1 MEEPK
6 TKPKK
11 SLRWLKITSIVL
23 VSLVVL
29 GGIGYGTYYFM
40 RNNNLEP
47 APVFSVPTLAGY
59 NFTLADYQGKVVLLD
74 FMSLTCQ
81 PCKEMMPELVNISK
95 EFNDSL
101 VILSVDVD
109 LSDNATALQE
119 YKESFNATWDFA
131 LDTVGL
137 ATAYAVVTL
146 PKTVIIDKEGYITFA
161 EIGFSAD
168 TNLRQKIQD
177 TEEGKA
183 NRINASLG
191 GTMAVAFFAGILS
204 FFSPCAFPML
214 PGYMAY
220 NLDLLVKTE
229 KSEEEAEEEDKDT
242 KARVRRRVW
251 RSLLWGGAAA
261 FGIFL
266 FYMIIGLIVSFAGG
280 AAGSWEW
287 VEYII
292 PVVGSLLI
300 ILGILTFTPYSLD
313 MSKIISP
320 IENLGNRRRKKKM
333 EAEGVEE
340 DDTKKRSRAISEA
353 PQLLQLFLYG
363 ITYALAS
370 IGCNFPILLGLVL
383 GAIQAGSF
391 FNAIMIF
398 LVYSFAMAI
407 LMVII
412 TLLVGFSKDA
422 LINRLQASTKA
433 VKIISG
439 VLLILAG
446 GFLIGWFLWDRY
458 KL

>member
-1 MEEPK
+1 MEE
-6 TKPKK
+6 TKNTPKK
-11 SLRWLKITSIVL
+11 SLRWLKISGIIL
-23 VSLVVL
+23 ASLVIL

-40 RNNNLEP
+40 TSNNLEP
-47 APVFSVPTLAGY
+47 AHAFSVTTISGG
-59 NFTLADYQGKVVLLD
+59 NFTLSEHQGKVVLLD
-74 FMSLTCQ
+74 FMSLTCG
-81 PCKEMMPELVNISK
+81 PCEEMMPELVNISK
-95 EFNDSL
+95 EFNDTL
-101 VILSVDVD
+101 VIFSVDVD
-109 LSDNATALQE
+109 LSDNATDLQA
-119 YKESFNATWDFA
+119 YKDLFNATWDFA

-137 ATAYAVVTL
+137 ATAFAVVTL
-146 PKTVIIDKEGYITFA
+146 PKTVIIDSEGYITFA

-168 TNLRQKIQD
+168 MNLREKIQE
-177 TEEGKA
+177 TIEGKA
-183 NRINASLG
+183 TRINASLG
-191 GTMAVAFFAGILS
+191 GTMAVAFLAGILS

-229 KSEEEAEEEDKDT
+229 KKEEEMDEEDKDT

-261 FGIFL
+261 LGIFL

-280 AAGSWEW
+280 AASNWEW

-292 PVVGSLLI
+292 PVVGGLLI
-300 ILGILTFTPYSLD
+300 ILGVLTFTPYSLD

-320 IENLGNRRRKKKM
+320 ISNIGKRKKKIDL
-333 EAEGVEE
+333 EDSEE
-340 DDTKKRSRAISEA
+340 EESKKRSRAFSEA
-353 PQLLQLFLYG
+353 PQLVQLFLYG

-370 IGCNFPILLGLVL
+370 IGCNFPILIGLVL
-383 GAIQAGSF
+383 GALQAGSF

-398 LVYSFAMAI
+398 LVYSIAMAL
-407 LMVII
+407 LMIVI

-439 VLLILAG
+439 ILLILAG

>member
-1 MEEPK
+1 MEELDS
-6 TKPKK
+6 KPK
-11 SLRWLKITSIVL
+11 SSFRWLKITGIVL
-23 VSLVVL
+23 ASLVIL
-29 GGIGYGTYYFM
+29 GGIGYGTYYFISSSV
-40 RNNNLEP
+40 LEP
-47 APVFSVPTLAGY
+47 APTFSVTTISDG
-59 NFTLADYQGKVVLLD
+59 NFTLTDHLGKVVLLD
-74 FMSLTCQ
+74 FMYLGCT
-81 PCKEMMPELVNISK
+81 PCEEMMPELVALSE
-95 EFNDSL
+95 EFNETL
-101 VILSVDVD
+101 VIFSIDVV
-109 LSDNATALQE
+109 LADNTTELQN
-119 YKESFNATWDFA
+119 YKDSFNATWEFA

-146 PKTVIIDKEGYITFA
+146 PKTVIIDSEGYITFA

-168 TNLRQKIQD
+168 SNLREKIQD
-177 TEEGKA
+177 TIEGKA
-183 NRINASLG
+183 TRINASLG
-191 GTMAVAFFAGILS
+191 GTMAVAFLAGILS

-220 NLDLLVKTE
+220 NLDLLIKTE
-229 KSEEEAEEEDKDT
+229 KSEEEVEEKDKDT
-242 KARVRRRVW
+242 KTRVRRRVW

-261 FGIFL
+261 LGIFL

-280 AAGSWEW
+280 AAGDWKW

-292 PVVGSLLI
+292 PAVGGLLI

-313 MSKIISP
+313 MSKIIRP
-320 IENLGNRRRKKKM
+320 IDNIGKRRKKT
-333 EAEGVEE
+333 ELE
-340 DDTKKRSRAISEA
+340 DSEQEKTKKRSRAFSEA

-370 IGCNFPILLGLVL
+370 IGCNFPILIGLVL
-383 GAIQAGSF
+383 GALQAGSF

-398 LVYSFAMAI
+398 LVYSIAMAL
-407 LMVII
+407 LMIII

-439 VLLILAG
+439 ILLILAG

>member
-1 MEEPK
+1 MQETQNK
-6 TKPKK
+6 TRS
-11 SLRWLKITSIVL
+11 SLRWLKITGMVLASIII
-23 VSLVVL
+23 L
-29 GGIGYGTYYFM
+29 GSIGYGTYYFM
-40 RNNNLEP
+40 TSNNLEP
-47 APVFSVPTLAGY
+47 APIFSVSTLSGG
-59 NFTLADYQGKVVLLD
+59 NFTLTDQQGKVVLLD
-74 FMSLTCQ
+74 FMSLDCA
-81 PCKEMMPELVNISK
+81 PCEELMPKLVVISE
-95 EFNDSL
+95 EFNESL
-101 VILSVDVD
+101 VILSVNVF
-109 LSDNATALQE
+109 LNENASELQNYKDNH
-119 YKESFNATWDFA
+119 NATWDFA
-131 LDTVGL
+131 FDTVGL

-146 PKTVIIDKEGYITFA
+146 PKTVIIDSEGYITYT
-161 EIGFSAD
+161 ESGFSAD
-168 TNLRQKIQD
+168 SNLREKIQD
-177 TEEGKA
+177 TIEGKA
-183 NRINASLG
+183 ARINASLG

-220 NLDLLVKTE
+220 NLDLLMKTE
-229 KSEEEAEEEDKDT
+229 KSEEEMNEKDKDT

-261 FGIFL
+261 LGIFL

-280 AAGSWEW
+280 AAGNWEW

-292 PVVGSLLI
+292 PAVGGLLI

-313 MSKIISP
+313 MSKIINP
-320 IENLGNRRRKKKM
+320 IANIGKRKKNF
-333 EAEGVEE
+333 ESEDSEE
-340 DDTKKRSRAISEA
+340 EKTKKRSKAFSEV

-370 IGCNFPILLGLVL
+370 IGCNFPILIGLVL
-383 GAIQAGSF
+383 GALQAGSF

-398 LVYSFAMAI
+398 LVYSLAMAL
-407 LMVII
+407 LMIVI

-439 VLLILAG
+439 ILLILAG

>member
-1 MEEPK
+1 MEEPI
-6 TKPKK
+6 TKSKK
-11 SLRWLKITSIVL
+11 SLRWLKITGIVIA
-23 VSLVVL
+23 SLVIL
-29 GGIGYGTYYFM
+29 SGIGYGTYYFM
-40 RNNNLEP
+40 TNNNLEP
-47 APVFSVPTLAGY
+47 APIFSISTLSGG
-59 NFTLADYQGKVVLLD
+59 NFTLTDHQGKVILLD

-81 PCKEMMPELVNISK
+81 PCEEMMPELVNISK
-95 EFNDSL
+95 DFNDSL
-101 VILSVDVD
+101 VILSIDVD
-109 LSDNATALQE
+109 LSDNASALQD
-119 YKESFNATWDFA
+119 YKDSFNATWDFA

-146 PKTVIIDKEGYITFA
+146 PKTVIIDSEGYITFA
-161 EIGFSAD
+161 EIGFGAD
-168 TNLRQKIQD
+168 INLRDKIQD
-177 TEEGKA
+177 TIEGKA

-229 KSEEEAEEEDKDT
+229 KEEELREEGRDT

-280 AAGSWEW
+280 AAGNWEW

-313 MSKIISP
+313 MSKIITP
-320 IENLGNRRRKKKM
+320 IENIGNRRRKKKI
-333 EAEGVEE
+333 EVESTE
-340 DDTKKRSRAISEA
+340 EEETKKRSRAMSEA

-370 IGCNFPILLGLVL
+370 IGCNFPILIGLVL

-398 LVYSFAMAI
+398 LVYSIAMAL
-407 LMVII
+407 LMIII

-458 KL
+458 KI

>member
-1 MEEPK
+1 MEELDS
-6 TKPKK
+6 KPK
-11 SLRWLKITSIVL
+11 SSFRWLKITGLVL
-23 VSLVVL
+23 ASLVIL

-40 RNNNLEP
+40 TSNNLEP
-47 APVFSVPTLAGY
+47 APTFSVTTISGG
-59 NFTLADYQGKVVLLD
+59 NFTLTDHLGKVVLLD
-74 FMSLTCQ
+74 FMYLDCT
-81 PCKEMMPELVNISK
+81 PCEELMPELVALSK
-95 EFNDSL
+95 EFNETL
-101 VILSVDVD
+101 VIFSIDVV
-109 LSDNATALQE
+109 LADNTTEIQN
-119 YKESFNATWDFA
+119 YKDTFNATWEFA

-137 ATAYAVVTL
+137 ATDYAVVTL
-146 PKTVIIDKEGYITFA
+146 PKTVIIDSEGFITFA
-161 EIGFSAD
+161 ESGFSAD
-168 TNLRQKIQD
+168 SNLREKIQD
-177 TEEGKA
+177 TIVGKA
-183 NRINASLG
+183 TRINASLG

-220 NLDLLVKTE
+220 NLDLLMKTE
-229 KSEEEAEEEDKDT
+229 KSEEEMDEKDKDT
-242 KARVRRRVW
+242 KARVRHRVL

-261 FGIFL
+261 LGIFL

-280 AAGSWEW
+280 AAGNWEW

-292 PVVGSLLI
+292 PIVGGLLI

-320 IENLGNRRRKKKM
+320 IDKIGKRKKKT
-333 EAEGVEE
+333 ELE
-340 DDTKKRSRAISEA
+340 DSDQEKTKKRSNAFSET

-370 IGCNFPILLGLVL
+370 IGCNFPILIGLVL
-383 GAIQAGSF
+383 GALQAGSF

-398 LVYSFAMAI
+398 LVYSIAMAL
-407 LMVII
+407 LMIFI
-412 TLLVGFSKDA
+412 TLLVGLSKDA

-439 VLLILAG
+439 ILLILAG

>member
-1 MEEPK
+1 MEELDS
-6 TKPKK
+6 KPK
-11 SLRWLKITSIVL
+11 SSFRWLKITGLVL
-23 VSLVVL
+23 ASLVIL
-29 GGIGYGTYYFM
+29 SGIGYGTYYFM
-40 RNNNLEP
+40 TSNNLEP
-47 APVFSVPTLAGY
+47 APTFSVTTISDG
-59 NFTLADYQGKVVLLD
+59 NFTLTDHIGKVVLLD
-74 FMSLTCQ
+74 FMYLGCT
-81 PCKEMMPELVNISK
+81 PCEELMPELVALSE
-95 EFNDSL
+95 EFNESL
-101 VILSVDVD
+101 VIFSIDVV
-109 LSDNATALQE
+109 LADNTTELQN
-119 YKESFNATWDFA
+119 YKDYYNATWEFA

-137 ATAYAVVTL
+137 ATSYAAVTL
-146 PKTVIIDKEGYITFA
+146 PKTVIIDSEGFITYA
-161 EIGFSAD
+161 LIGFSAD
-168 TNLRQKIQD
+168 NNLREKIQD
-177 TEEGKA
+177 TIEGKA
-183 NRINASLG
+183 TRINASLG

-220 NLDLLVKTE
+220 NLDLLIKTE
-229 KSEEEAEEEDKDT
+229 KSEDEMEEKDKDT

-261 FGIFL
+261 LGIFL

-280 AAGSWEW
+280 AASNWEW

-292 PVVGSLLI
+292 PAIGGLLI

-313 MSKIISP
+313 MSKIIDP
-320 IENLGNRRRKKKM
+320 IANIGKKKKQI
-333 EAEGVEE
+333 ETEDSEQEE
-340 DDTKKRSRAISEA
+340 TKKRSRAFSEA

-370 IGCNFPILLGLVL
+370 IGCNFPILIGLVL
-383 GAIQAGSF
+383 GALQAGSF

-398 LVYSFAMAI
+398 LVYSIAMAL
-407 LMVII
+407 LMIVI

-439 VLLILAG
+439 ILLILAG